1 VNYYITVDLAEEQ
14 KKELKII
21 AVKEGKTVKQLV
33 RELIINKLE
42 GRHE

>member
-1 VNYYITVDLAEEQ
+1 VNYYITVNLTEEQ
-14 KKELKII
+14 KRELKAI
-21 AVKEGKTVKQLV
+21 AAREGKTVKQLV